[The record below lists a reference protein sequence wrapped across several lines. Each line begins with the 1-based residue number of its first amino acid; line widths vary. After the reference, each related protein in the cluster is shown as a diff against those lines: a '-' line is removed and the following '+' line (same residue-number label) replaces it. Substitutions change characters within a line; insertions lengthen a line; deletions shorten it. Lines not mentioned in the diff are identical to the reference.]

1 MSNLMIDTVRIFES
15 APEKTVKAG
24 EVIFKPGDNDT
35 HMFGIIEGE
44 VDLSVNGHPIET
56 LAAGNI
62 FGVGAIVHEDHARA
76 STAIAKTDCRL
87 AEMNREHFFFAIQ
100 QTPMFALEVMRSY
113 SDRFRN
119 LKMVHDA
126 LLSSEASA

>member
-1 MSNLMIDTVRIFES
+1 MSSLMIDTVRIFES
-15 APEKTVKAG
+15 APEKIVKAG
-24 EVIFKPGDNDT
+24 EVIFKPGDNDS
-35 HMFGIIEGE
+35 HMFGIIAGE
-44 VDLSVNGHPIET
+44 VELSVNGHPIET
-56 LAAGNI
+56 LDAGNI
-62 FGVGAIVHEDHARA
+62 FGVGAIIHEDHSRA
-76 STAIAKTDCRL
+76 STAIAKTDCKI

-126 LLSSEASA
+126 LLSSQEQG

>member
-1 MSNLMIDTVRIFES
+1 MIDTVRIFES

-24 EVIFKPGDNDT
+24 EVIFKLGDNDA

-44 VDLSVNGHPIET
+44 VDLSIHGHPVET
-56 LAAGNI
+56 LAAGDI
-62 FGVGAIVHEDHARA
+62 FGVGAIVHEDHMRA
-76 STAIAKTDCRL
+76 STAIAKTDCKI

-126 LLSSEASA
+126 LLTLETPG